1 MVLQVDKHQ
10 YLMIA
15 ILYVSINKQYLDMK
29 VKLVRAIP
37 NVEIKVIISLEYT
50 KSTKDTG
57 YLYAVVVTQK
67 I

>member
-1 MVLQVDKHQ
+1 
-10 YLMIA
+10 
-15 ILYVSINKQYLDMK
+15 MK